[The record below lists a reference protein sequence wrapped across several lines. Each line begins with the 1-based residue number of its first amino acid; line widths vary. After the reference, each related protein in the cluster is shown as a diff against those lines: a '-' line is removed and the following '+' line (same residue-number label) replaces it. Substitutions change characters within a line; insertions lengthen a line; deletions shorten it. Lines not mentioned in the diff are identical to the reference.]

1 MSEGLKMFK
10 ILEKNNVIEILET
23 LNKHGKTEFS
33 EISEK
38 FEVSKSYMSRL
49 LLEMEE
55 EKLLFRTEEKK
66 GKKIPIPSYELT
78 EIGIRSLRIY
88 NKEKIFRQ
96 LLHNIDEILSKKY
109 EKIETYASVEIDQN
123 RVGDFAYEYL
133 RLREKIDDAF
143 SMLINEPHNAEEE
156 LKNALTFRLIPSL
169 TYRYG
174 GKEDILYLFF
184 EDHELYEHGDSI
196 YKQVNGTVARIRE
209 IYDKTYLFLDKEN
222 IKKSFI
228 EMDIE
233 TQEEFS
239 EEYYQAS
246 LDITSENNN
255 ELEEKTGLRKKELF
269 KKYYE
274 QKVVKTPEEIAER
287 IINHIESLKK

>member
-1 MSEGLKMFK
+1 MRIFS
-10 ILEKNNVIEILET
+10 ILEKKYVSDIFEYLSENGRT
-23 LNKHGKTEFS
+23 SFS
-33 EISEK
+33 KIFDDVK
-38 FEVSKSYMSRL
+38 PGCTRGYFSRL
-49 LLEMEE
+49 LIELEENGY
-55 EKLLFRTEEKK
+55 LFRTEERE
-66 GKKIPIPSYELT
+66 GKKTPIPFYELN
-78 EIGIRSLRIY
+78 ERGIRRLRIFHQ
-88 NKEKIFRQ
+88 EKRYEEVIKVLDN
-96 LLHNIDEILSKKY
+96 LLSGIY
-109 EKIETYASVEIDQN
+109 EKIETYASAEIDQN

-133 RLREKIDDAF
+133 RLREKIEDAF

-169 TYRYG
+169 TYSYG

-228 EMDIE
+228 EMDIK
-233 TQEEFS
+233 THEEFS

-255 ELEEKTGLRKKELF
+255 ELEEKTWLRKKELF